1 MLRHIDQDVLQ
12 SWVDAMSEGAAQ
24 ALLLCIE
31 GERPI
36 GWAGLATEDGDRCG
50 LVVVVL
56 GSELAD
62 QTIEALESVH
72 GRAEAVELV
81 GDS

>member
-1 MLRHIDQDVLQ
+1 
-12 SWVDAMSEGAAQ
+12 
-24 ALLLCIE
+24 
-31 GERPI
+31 
-36 GWAGLATEDGDRCG
+36 
-50 LVVVVL
+50 VVL